1 MKIVVTGCNG
11 SVGSRVVDCA
21 LKSGHTVLGV
31 DQKSKEDGTTV
42 SHVNFSYR
50 EMDLRDYEAVVDI
63 VRGYDGIIHLAG
75 CPNPL
80 DYAVKAHNV
89 NVVLSWNILRA
100 AAEVSTHVDVDR
112 CRHNQFRSPSLN
124 NFHDSKQ
131 VGITRVAQASSVNAI
146 TMVYSQQPNFLYFP
160 IDEDHPCLPDEP
172 YGLSKVICELQA
184 DTIVRR
190 YPSLRVASL
199 RLHWSV
205 PCKDYVKRLDD
216 IKASRDLWGYVQ
228 EDSAAEAFLLAIT
241 VGGREEENIEAE
253 TGLNWS
259 GHERFF
265 IVAPQ
270 IAHDEDADML
280 RRKYWPE
287 VELKNGKAFTERQ
300 SFFDL

>member
-1 MKIVVTGCNG
+1 MKIVITGCNG

-31 DQKSKEDGTTV
+31 DQKLKEDGTTV
-42 SHVNFSYR
+42 SHVNFSYL
-50 EMDLRDYEAVVDI
+50 EVDLRDYEAVVDI

-80 DYAVKAHNV
+80 DYAVQAHNV

-100 AAEVSTHVDVDR
+100 AAE
-112 CRHNQFRSPSLN
+112 
-124 NFHDSKQ
+124 

-190 YPSLRVASL
+190 YPFLRVASL

-241 VGGREEENIEAE
+241 VGGREEENIEVE
-253 TGLNWS
+253 TGNWS

-300 SFFDL
+300 SFFDCSKAARLLGWVHRD